1 MVCCAAAELFRR
13 REWGSMGAGRDLAD
27 HFSRIA
33 RRLGMFSASEVW
45 IEAQIVDDRVEVVN
59 AVGRLRL
66 VPVRVASRVERR
78 LDSVV
83 RRFRA
88 AVSAACIASPPSLKA
103 PVMSSGAEGK
113 EFVDIKAFCSRI
125 REFRRESNVLR

>member
-13 REWGSMGAGRDLAD
+13 RGWGSMAAGRDLAD
-27 HFSRIA
+27 HFSRMV
-33 RRLGMFSASEVW
+33 RRLGMFCVSEVW
-45 IEAQIVDDRVEVVN
+45 IEAQIAGDRVEVVN
-59 AVGRLRL
+59 AIGRLRL

-88 AVSAACIASPPSLKA
+88 AVSAACIASPPSLKV
-103 PVMSSGAEGK
+103 PV
-113 EFVDIKAFCSRI
+113 
-125 REFRRESNVLR
+125 